1 MRCCDMGK
9 SKSQEGRGPSRT
21 LLAGGIIPP
30 DPRNGGKGR
39 LRPQVSNKTAKRCGV
54 QFHGRA

>member
-1 MRCCDMGK
+1 M
-9 SKSQEGRGPSRT
+9 SKNKKKAQEGRCPSRT